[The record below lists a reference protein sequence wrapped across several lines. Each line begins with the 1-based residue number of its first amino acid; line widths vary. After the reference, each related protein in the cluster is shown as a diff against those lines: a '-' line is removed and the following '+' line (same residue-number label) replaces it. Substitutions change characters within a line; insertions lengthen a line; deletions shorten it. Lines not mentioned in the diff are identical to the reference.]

1 MKPHKKSIE
10 SVSKILNKIE
20 LYLQLLFE
28 ICPLDDQISEA
39 GEEKSAMNSGP
50 GE

>member
-1 MKPHKKSIE
+1 MME
-10 SVSKILNKIE
+10 RIE

-28 ICPLDDQISEA
+28 ICPLDDDISGDIKLPSGAE
-39 GEEKSAMNSGP
+39 GKSAMNSGS

>member
-1 MKPHKKSIE
+1 MMDR
-10 SVSKILNKIE
+10 LE

-28 ICPLDDQISEA
+28 ICPLDDDISGDMLPSGAE
-39 GEEKSAMNSGP
+39 GKSMLNSGS

>member
-1 MKPHKKSIE
+1 MIDR
-10 SVSKILNKIE
+10 IE

-28 ICPLDDQISEA
+28 ICPLDDDNSGDMLPSGAE
-39 GEEKSAMNSGP
+39 GKSVMNSGS